1 MTDVMQKAPADVL
14 DFDIDF
20 TRWLKDSDRIINA
33 TSTIEGG
40 TAVVDRTDFGDSLAR
55 VWLSGGADG
64 ETSLVTTIATT
75 EQGRTK
81 EFCFNLKIRECH

>member
-1 MTDVMQKAPADVL
+1 MQKAPADVL

-20 TRWLKDSDRIINA
+20 SRWLKSADRITSA
-33 TSTIEGG
+33 SSTIAGG
-40 TAVVDRTDFGDSLAR
+40 TASVDRTDFGDSLAR

-64 ETSLVTTIATT
+64 ETSLVTTIVTT